1 MPDLPSLTRIKGILY
16 PAYVRTSPISFALND
31 IATNVNDIVDL
42 EFLFADLEFLFA
54 ERAVLQCRPVSVLQG
69 RHL

>member
-1 MPDLPSLTRIKGILY
+1 VPDLPSLTRIKGILY

-42 EFLFADLEFLFA
+42 EFLFADL
-54 ERAVLQCRPVSVLQG
+54 
-69 RHL
+69 